1 MNSIKNRITFSM
13 LLLIVL
19 LLFCS
24 STGSYLISKN
34 ILINQ
39 YSNKMSISS
48 EKYSE
53 IVNGWLDKETIK
65 FKDIVDNMYD
75 NNIIDDNNKLTGYFK
90 QKLKANPN
98 ISDLYMGFTNKT
110 HIDGSGWIPPADFD
124 PTKRDWYK
132 NALSKNGVVYVPYYD
147 LVTKK
152 MVVSI
157 STTVSKDG
165 VLLGVV
171 SEDIKM
177 DSITNVIEKA
187 KPIENSYGYLID
199 DRNNV
204 LVHPYKDLKPE
215 KDKLKSLYDFKGGK
229 YKTITEKNG
238 QIINMDDYDGI
249 NKYFSASK
257 INASNW
263 TVGFAVPKSEFTKDL
278 HSLIVLNLII
288 LIICIAAA
296 IIFSRY
302 IAIII
307 SRPIDNI
314 RYVISQIGKL
324 NFNYNTDKLDSVIN
338 NQDELADIACDIQS
352 LSKTLTSVVQ
362 TIKNSSYDILEYS
375 NSILHALNESS
386 TSIEE
391 VSKTAGE
398 MASDSVL
405 QTVEANKGNE
415 KLNDL
420 SAEINNITSNANK
433 FKQHFS
439 NVKSINDTGIL
450 KIKSLNLKLNDN
462 NKTVFEATRS
472 INDLAEKSKSIVK
485 IVDEIKSVSDQTNL
499 LALNAAIE
507 AARAGEAGKGFSV
520 VAGEVRLLS
529 EETKQS
535 VSNISK
541 VVNEIREEIEMVL
554 KNVECVSKTN
564 TEVNE
569 SMKKS
574 NESFD
579 IMKKSMDEMIL
590 TIDALVEKINEVDAD
605 KNSVVK
611 SIENISFISQ
621 KSSEGS
627 QELAASVEE
636 QNNSIENINVSM
648 QKLNGI
654 SEKLDDIVSKFKLS
668 DNNKHIAT

>member
-24 STGSYLISKN
+24 SAGSYFISRN

-75 NNIIDDNNKLTGYFK
+75 NNIIDDNNKLTDYFK

-110 HIDGSGWIPPADFD
+110 HIDGSGWVPPADFD

-132 NALSKNGVVYVPYYD
+132 NAISKNGIVYVPYYD

-215 KDKLKSLYDFKGGK
+215 KDKLKSLYNFMGGK

-257 INASNW
+257 VNASNW

-278 HSLIVLNLII
+278 RSLIALNLII
-288 LIICIAAA
+288 FIICIVAA

-302 IAIII
+302 VAIII
-307 SRPIDNI
+307 SRPIENI
-314 RYVISQIGKL
+314 RHVIAQIGKL
-324 NFNYNTDKLDSVIN
+324 NFNYNADKLDSVIN
-338 NQDELADIACDIQS
+338 NRDELADIAGDIQS

-362 TIKNSSYDILEYS
+362 DIKNSSYDVLEYS

-391 VSKTAGE
+391 ISKTAEE
-398 MASDSVL
+398 MANDSVL
-405 QTVEANKGNE
+405 QAGEANKGNK

-420 SAEINNITSNANK
+420 SDKINNIAGKANK
-433 FKQHFS
+433 FKEHFS
-439 NVKSINDTGIL
+439 NVKSINDNRIL
-450 KIKSLNLKLNDN
+450 EIKSLNLKLNDN
-462 NKTVFEATRS
+462 NKTVLEAARNM
-472 INDLAEKSKSIVK
+472 NDLAEKSKSIVK
-485 IVDEIKSVSDQTNL
+485 IVDEIEAVSEQTNL

-507 AARAGEAGKGFSV
+507 AARAGDAGKGFSV
-520 VAGEVRLLS
+520 VAGEVGLLS
-529 EETKQS
+529 EETKKS

-541 VVNEIREEIEMVL
+541 VVNEIREEIKTVL
-554 KNVECVSKTN
+554 KNVESVAKTN

-569 SMKKS
+569 SMEKS
-574 NESFD
+574 NESFNT
-579 IMKKSMDEMIL
+579 MKKSMDEMIL
-590 TIDALVEKINEVDAD
+590 NIDGLFEKINEVDAD
-605 KNSVVK
+605 KNLVVK
-611 SIENISFISQ
+611 SIENISSISE

-636 QNNSIENINVSM
+636 QNNSIESINVSM
-648 QKLNGI
+648 KKLKGI
-654 SEKLDDIVSKFKLS
+654 SEKLDNIVGKFKLS
-668 DNNKHIAT
+668 DNN

>member
-24 STGSYLISKN
+24 SAGSYFISRN
-34 ILINQ
+34 ILVNQ

-75 NNIIDDNNKLTGYFK
+75 NNIIGDNNKLTDYFK

-110 HIDGSGWIPPADFD
+110 HIDGSGWIPPSDFD

-132 NALSKNGVVYVPYYD
+132 NAISKNGIVYVPYYD

-215 KDKLKSLYDFKGGK
+215 KDKLKSLYDFMGGK

-257 INASNW
+257 VNASNW
-263 TVGFAVPKSEFTKDL
+263 TIGFAVPKSEFTKDL
-278 HSLIVLNLII
+278 RSLIALNLII
-288 LIICIAAA
+288 FIICIVAA

-302 IAIII
+302 VAIII

-314 RYVISQIGKL
+314 RHVIAQIGKL
-324 NFNYNTDKLDSVIN
+324 NFNYNANKLDSVIN
-338 NQDELADIACDIQS
+338 NRDELADIAVDIQS

-362 TIKNSSYDILEYS
+362 DIKNSSYDVLEYS

-391 VSKTAGE
+391 ISKTAEE

-405 QTVEANKGNE
+405 QAGEANKGNE

-420 SAEINNITSNANK
+420 SDKINNIAGKANK
-433 FKQHFS
+433 FKEHFS
-439 NVKSINDTGIL
+439 NVKSINDNGIL
-450 KIKSLNLKLNDN
+450 EIKSLNLKLNDN
-462 NKTVFEATRS
+462 NKTVWEAARNM
-472 INDLAEKSKSIVK
+472 NDLAEKSKSIVK
-485 IVDEIKSVSDQTNL
+485 IVDEIEAVSEQTNL

-529 EETKQS
+529 EETKKS
-535 VSNISK
+535 VTNISK
-541 VVNEIREEIEMVL
+541 VVNEISEEIKTVL
-554 KNVECVSKTN
+554 KNVESVAKTN

-569 SMKKS
+569 SMEKS
-574 NESFD
+574 NESFNT
-579 IMKKSMDEMIL
+579 MKKSMDEIIL
-590 TIDALVEKINEVDAD
+590 NIDGLFEKINQVDAD
-605 KNSVVK
+605 KNLVVK
-611 SIENISFISQ
+611 SIESISSISE

-636 QNNSIENINVSM
+636 QNNSIESINMSM
-648 QKLNGI
+648 KKLKGI
-654 SEKLDDIVSKFKLS
+654 SEKLDDIVGKFNLE
-668 DNNKHIAT
+668 DN

>member
-1 MNSIKNRITFSM
+1 M

-24 STGSYLISKN
+24 SAGSYFISRN

-75 NNIIDDNNKLTGYFK
+75 NNIIDDNNKLTDYFK

-110 HIDGSGWIPPADFD
+110 HIDGSGWVPPADFD

-132 NALSKNGVVYVPYYD
+132 NAISKNGIVYVPYYD

-215 KDKLKSLYDFKGGK
+215 KDKLKSLYNFMGGK

-257 INASNW
+257 VNASNW

-278 HSLIVLNLII
+278 RSLIALNLII
-288 LIICIAAA
+288 FIICIVAA

-302 IAIII
+302 VAIII
-307 SRPIDNI
+307 SRPIENI
-314 RYVISQIGKL
+314 RHVIAQIGKL
-324 NFNYNTDKLDSVIN
+324 NFNYNADKLDSVIN
-338 NQDELADIACDIQS
+338 NRDELADIAGDIQS

-362 TIKNSSYDILEYS
+362 DIKNSSYDVLEYS

-391 VSKTAGE
+391 ISKTAEE
-398 MASDSVL
+398 MANDSVL
-405 QTVEANKGNE
+405 QAGEANKGNK

-420 SAEINNITSNANK
+420 SDKINNIAGKANK
-433 FKQHFS
+433 FKEHFS
-439 NVKSINDTGIL
+439 NVKSINDNRIL
-450 KIKSLNLKLNDN
+450 EIKSLNLKLNDN
-462 NKTVFEATRS
+462 NKTVLEAARNM
-472 INDLAEKSKSIVK
+472 NDLAEKSKSIVK
-485 IVDEIKSVSDQTNL
+485 IVDEIEAVSEQTNL

-507 AARAGEAGKGFSV
+507 AARAGDAGKGFSV
-520 VAGEVRLLS
+520 VAGEVGLLS
-529 EETKQS
+529 EETKKS

-541 VVNEIREEIEMVL
+541 VVNEIREEIKTVL
-554 KNVECVSKTN
+554 KNVESVAKTN

-569 SMKKS
+569 SMEKS
-574 NESFD
+574 NESFNT
-579 IMKKSMDEMIL
+579 MKKSMDEMIL
-590 TIDALVEKINEVDAD
+590 NIDGLFEKINEVDAD
-605 KNSVVK
+605 KNLVVK
-611 SIENISFISQ
+611 SIENISSISE

-636 QNNSIENINVSM
+636 QNNSIESINVSM
-648 QKLNGI
+648 KKLKGI
-654 SEKLDDIVSKFKLS
+654 SEKLDNIVGKFKLS
-668 DNNKHIAT
+668 DNN